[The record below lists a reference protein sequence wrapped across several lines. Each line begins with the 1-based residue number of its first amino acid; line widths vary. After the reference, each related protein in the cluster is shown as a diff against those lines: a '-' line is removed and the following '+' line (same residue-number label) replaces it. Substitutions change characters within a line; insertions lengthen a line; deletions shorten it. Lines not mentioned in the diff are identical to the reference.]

1 MAYQKAT
8 GLLFNERCFEY
19 LMHPQQIKKFFLKL
33 SKKIKKPKSDLKY
46 SSNFTLLIAVI
57 LSAQATDKSVN
68 NVTNNLFK
76 IANSPDKFAKL
87 GENKIRSYIKSI
99 GLYKNKAK
107 NIYNLSKILIDKYNC
122 TVPNKFEDLIT
133 LPGVG
138 RKTANVIL
146 NVAFGQST
154 IAVDTH
160 IFRVSNRTLIAPGKT
175 PEKVEQNLM
184 KVVPKQFLKIAH
196 HLLILHG
203 RYTCKAR
210 NPLCNKCVVFKNCNF
225 KDKTKYV

>member
-1 MAYQKAT
+1 
-8 GLLFNERCFEY
+8 
-19 LMHPQQIKKFFLKL
+19 MHPQQIKKFFLKL

-68 NVTNNLFK
+68 NVTKNLFK

-160 IFRVSNRTLIAPGKT
+160 IFRVSNRTGLALGKN
-175 PEKVEQNLM
+175 PDQVEQALY
-184 KVVPKQFLKIAH
+184 KVVPKKYLKKSH
-196 HLLILHG
+196 HYLLLHG

-210 NPLCNKCVVFKNCNF
+210 VPSCKTCVII
-225 KDKTKYV
+225 KYCKYKHKEL

>member
-1 MAYQKAT
+1 
-8 GLLFNERCFEY
+8 
-19 LMHPQQIKKFFLKL
+19 MHSQQIRKFFSKL
-33 SKKIKKPKSDLKY
+33 SKNIKKPKSDLKY
-46 SSNFTLLIAVI
+46 TNKFTLLIAVI
-57 LSAQATDKSVN
+57 LSAQAMDKSVN
-68 NVTNNLFK
+68 NVTKNLFK
-76 IANSPDKFAKL
+76 IVNTPKKFVTL
-87 GENKIRSYIKSI
+87 GENKIRSHIKSI

-107 NIYNLSKILIDKYNC
+107 NIYNLSKILIDKYSGI
-122 TVPNKFEDLIT
+122 VPNKFDDLIT

-160 IFRVSNRTLIAPGKT
+160 IFRVSNRTAIAPGKT
-175 PEKVEQNLM
+175 PEQVEQNLM

-203 RYTCKAR
+203 RYTCKAK
-210 NPLCNKCVVFKNCNF
+210 NPLCGKCVVFKNCNF
-225 KDKTKYV
+225 KDKKRYV

>member
-1 MAYQKAT
+1 
-8 GLLFNERCFEY
+8 
-19 LMHPQQIKKFFLKL
+19 MHPQQIKKFFLKL

-57 LSAQATDKSVN
+57 LSAQTTDKSVN

-160 IFRVSNRTLIAPGKT
+160 IFRVSNRTGLALGKN
-175 PEKVEQNLM
+175 PDQVEQALY
-184 KVVPKQFLKIAH
+184 KVVPKKYLKKSH
-196 HLLILHG
+196 HYLLLHG

-210 NPLCNKCVVFKNCNF
+210 VPSCKTCVII
-225 KDKTKYV
+225 KYCKYKHKEL

>member
-1 MAYQKAT
+1 
-8 GLLFNERCFEY
+8 
-19 LMHPQQIKKFFLKL
+19 MHPQQIKKFFLKL

-57 LSAQATDKSVN
+57 LSAQTTDKSVN

-76 IANSPDKFAKL
+76 IANSPDKFTKL

-122 TVPNKFEDLIT
+122 TVPNKFEDLIA

>member
-1 MAYQKAT
+1 
-8 GLLFNERCFEY
+8 
-19 LMHPQQIKKFFLKL
+19 MHPQQIKKFFLKL

-122 TVPNKFEDLIT
+122 TVQINL
-133 LPGVG
+133 
-138 RKTANVIL
+138 KT
-146 NVAFGQST
+146 
-154 IAVDTH
+154 
-160 IFRVSNRTLIAPGKT
+160 
-175 PEKVEQNLM
+175 
-184 KVVPKQFLKIAH
+184 
-196 HLLILHG
+196 
-203 RYTCKAR
+203 
-210 NPLCNKCVVFKNCNF
+210 
-225 KDKTKYV
+225 